1 MSNPPE
7 EFEKLQK
14 LLKLKRHEQP
24 PPGYFNNFSDRVVNR
39 ITALESREDRSAAA
53 PWIGKFYRLLETN
66 PIAAGLFGISVCGLL
81 ISGITY
87 SQSKAA
93 TDFSMEPTG
102 GGALDLADSG
112 KASTDWAKTVRS
124 DSTAPSENPMF
135 NTNVPGTLFGGLNK
149 LSVQQVSFTPSG
161 Y

>member
-24 PPGYFNNFSDRVVNR
+24 PPGYFNNFSDRVINR
-39 ITALESREDRSAAA
+39 IEAMDSRKDRWEAA
-53 PWIGKFYRLLETN
+53 PWVGKLYRLLETN

-87 SQSKAA
+87 SQSKSA
-93 TDFSMEPTG
+93 TDFSAYNPTP
-102 GGALDLADSG
+102 LDVAD
-112 KASTDWAKTVRS
+112 ASKTASEWSKTVRA
-124 DSTAPSENPMF
+124 DSTAPSVNPMF
-135 NTNVPGTLFGGLNK
+135 NTNVPGTLFGGLDK
-149 LSVQQVSFTPSG
+149 LSVQQVNFSPG
-161 Y
+161 N